1 MQETT
6 LRASIF
12 EGRTQRLYSGPEA
25 SPALGRGRGLGL
37 QEHPDSLE
45 GPWKTQH
52 SCMALGQFILPEA
65 SMDQMTILGRSA

>member
-1 MQETT
+1 MQEAR
-6 LRASIF
+6 LGAAIF

-45 GPWKTQH
+45 GPRKTQH
-52 SCMALGQFILPEA
+52 CMALGQFILPEA